1 MYPILILTKN
11 LVLEQE
17 LQQRLQYLNYEVFCS
32 AKLYARLSVSDYHE
46 GTQMEELDQLLKNYQ
61 AVILSETISDNEI
74 QEILPILKT
83 KEWIILRKLTNEP
96 SNKKEAQ
103 LKNSCFDGW
112 IGTDWSIDVLREQL
126 AEKLPNDPKEERG
139 IVFLYSNKKYPGDIV
154 KLRGRLTKREKMLL
168 ECLVEAKGEP
178 VSREEIC
185 SKLWHTPTTNSS
197 LSQSSVLVK
206 RLKSKLEMAGY
217 DPEIIQTVWGRGYY
231 LTKNSINGFA

>member
-1 MYPILILTKN
+1 MNLLT
-11 LVLEQE
+11 
-17 LQQRLQYLNYEVFCS
+17 
-32 AKLYARLSVSDYHE
+32 
-46 GTQMEELDQLLKNYQ
+46 
-61 AVILSETISDNEI
+61 
-74 QEILPILKT
+74 
-83 KEWIILRKLTNEP
+83 
-96 SNKKEAQ
+96 KKEAQ

-112 IGTDWSIDVLREQL
+112 ISTDWSIDVLREQL
-126 AEKLPNDPKEERG
+126 AEKLPNNPKEERG

-185 SKLWHTPTTNSS
+185 SKLWHTLTTNSS